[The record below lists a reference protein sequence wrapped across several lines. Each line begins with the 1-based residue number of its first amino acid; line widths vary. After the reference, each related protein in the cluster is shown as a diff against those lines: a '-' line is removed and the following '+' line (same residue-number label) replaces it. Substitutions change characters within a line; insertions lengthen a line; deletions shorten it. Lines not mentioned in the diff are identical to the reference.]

1 MRGLFSIGLSGKIQ
15 EVVLGGSL
23 LVSCIERL
31 GRVLSRVLT
40 IIKSLTCGKGT
51 GVLSD
56 CEGNQYT
63 SPCHLLSAIY
73 RFPSHSNL

>member
-1 MRGLFSIGLSGKIQ
+1 MRGLFSIGLGGKIQ

-51 GVLSD
+51 RCTLGL
-56 CEGNQYT
+56 
-63 SPCHLLSAIY
+63 
-73 RFPSHSNL
+73 